1 MWAGSRL
8 AILGAAGVAA
18 LATLFSGL
26 ASAAYPA
33 DPLAD
38 GNPSFCAPKKPV
50 EDFGLLE
57 LPPVREVPETGEGLG
72 HPAVD
77 IYGGWGRVMPR
88 PGGFGYGF
96 SEHNYGGTVLLDW
109 TVTAEL
115 WAVDSQGNTHQEV
128 DSEELFIH
136 RLDAADQPHIE
147 VEPPEGR
154 RGFYRFD
161 MQISNRAGK
170 TLGSYSAY
178 FKVVRPYLKVDLGLA
193 RDAVRP
199 GDRVFSRL
207 ENFGS
212 ESVTYGEDFAVQ
224 RLEGGQWVNQSALT
238 PDYWLL
244 WLGFLS
250 PGGTGLCNS
259 FVLPANT
266 APGRYRVVKSIGMER
281 GGRRKGEVLR
291 APFTVSA

>member
-1 MWAGSRL
+1 MWAGSRS
-8 AILGAAGVAA
+8 AILGAAVVAA
-18 LATLFSGL
+18 LVVLFSGA
-26 ASAAYPA
+26 ASGAYPA

-57 LPPVREVPETGEGLG
+57 LPPVREVPETGKGLG
-72 HPAVD
+72 HPVVT
-77 IYGGWGRVMPR
+77 IYGGWERVMSS

-115 WAVDSQGNTHQEV
+115 WAVDRQGNARKEM

-136 RLDAADQPHIE
+136 RLDAANQPHIE

-161 MQISNRAGK
+161 MQISNQAGK

-193 RDAVRP
+193 RDTVHP

-207 ENFGS
+207 ENYGS
-212 ESVTYGEDFAVQ
+212 ESVTYGESFWVQ
-224 RLEGGQWVNQSALT
+224 RLESGRWVNQPELT
-238 PDYWLL
+238 PHFWFA
-244 WLGFLS
+244 WLGFLP

-259 FVLPANT
+259 FVLPTNA

-281 GGRRKGEVLR
+281 GGRRKGKVLR